1 LDWVVVGYIWTKTK
15 TRGPNENE
23 KKKTSASATPIIAT
37 AAAAE
42 MIEVDESSTYSN
54 LLFRLKCASMLLQSE
69 RGRLKRS
76 LSWASLCAVVK
87 TAQQEGGWST

>member
-1 LDWVVVGYIWTKTK
+1 LCRQNDEDKDQS
-15 TRGPNENE
+15 EN
-23 KKKTSASATPIIAT
+23 KKTSASATPNIATPTAT

-42 MIEVDESSTYSN
+42 IETTYSN
-54 LLFRLKCASMLLQSE
+54 LLFRLSCASMLLQSE